1 MVKKNILTSLVF
13 RSNTLNVLTRSH
25 LSSHLL
31 MVLEKLKPTPNKTS
45 LAVQSKYV
53 YMTQE
58 AIKTRKQAKQ
68 NYDNSLTSSKQVY
81 PKRISKVDAK
91 QTRLRRVKSG
101 SGT

>member
-1 MVKKNILTSLVF
+1 MLVF
-13 RSNTLNVLTRSH
+13 CSNTLNILTCSH

-31 MVLEKLKPTPNKTS
+31 AILAELKPTPNRTN

-68 NYDNSLTSSKQVY
+68 NCDDSLASSKRIY
-81 PKRISKVDAK
+81 PKYE
-91 QTRLRRVKSG
+91 LN
-101 SGT
+101 